1 MGHDFR
7 FQIEPFEFDYE
18 MEEEWE
24 TGSPNRSSRD
34 YIKWVQQSLNQIM
47 GLRLAV
53 DGISGTQTRSAIR
66 SFQQQRGLTVDG
78 IVGPQT
84 EAALKAALAGG
95 YAPPQPQ
102 PQPQPSGG
110 GAYTRSASLRQNIVQ
125 MAQAE
130 FTRWNFGQ
138 TDESDPSMR
147 PVLEAYWRA
156 TPSGVPTTANWWSNV
171 AWSAAFISW
180 VMKTAGAGNAF
191 RYSSAH
197 TDYVGEAKRNR
208 LANNTN
214 PFKAYRI
221 TEVSPRPGDLVCV
234 ERKDSNGNWSGVN
247 YDNVDQGFRASHCD
261 IVVEVQPGQLTTIGG
276 NVSDSV
282 SDTPVQIDG
291 NGRITQARYYAVVRV
306 GA

>member
-1 MGHDFR
+1 MGHSFQL
-7 FQIEPFEFDYE
+7 QIEPFEFDYE
-18 MEEEWE
+18 FEEEWT
-24 TGSPNRSSRD
+24 TGSTNRSSPG

-78 IVGPQT
+78 MVGPQT

-95 YAPPQPQ
+95 PAPTPPQPR
-102 PQPQPSGG
+102 PLPSGG
-110 GAYTRSASLRQNIVQ
+110 GAYTPGASLRQNIVQ
-125 MAQAE
+125 VAQAE
-130 FTRWNFGQ
+130 FARWNFGQ
-138 TDESDPSMR
+138 TDESDPRMR

-156 TPSGVPTTANWWSNV
+156 TPMGVPTTPNWWSNV

-180 VMKTAGAGNAF
+180 VMKTAGAGSNF

-197 TDYVGEAKRNR
+197 TDYVGDAKRNR

-221 TEVSPRPGDLVCV
+221 TEVAPRVGDLVCV
-234 ERKDSNGNWSGVN
+234 ERQDGNGNWSGVN

-261 IVVEVQPGQLTTIGG
+261 IVVEVQAGQLITIGG

-282 SDTPVQIDG
+282 SDTPVRIDG
-291 NGRITQARYYAVVRV
+291 NGRVIQSRYYAVVRV
-306 GA
+306 GP

>member
-1 MGHDFR
+1 MFDL
-7 FQIEPFEFDYE
+7 QIEPFEFDYE
-18 MEEEWE
+18 FEEEWE
-24 TGSPNRSSRD
+24 TGSPDRSSRE
-34 YIKWVQQSLNQIM
+34 YIKWVQQALNQIM

-53 DGISGTQTRSAIR
+53 DGISGTQTRSAVR

-84 EAALKAALAGG
+84 EAAIKAALAGG
-95 YAPPQPQ
+95 TAPARPQPQ
-102 PQPQPSGG
+102 PQPPASG
-110 GAYTRSASLRQNIVQ
+110 GAYTPGASLRQNIVRV
-125 MAQAE
+125 AQAE
-130 FTRWNFGQ
+130 FARWNFGQ
-138 TDESDPSMR
+138 TDEADPNMR

-156 TPSGVPTTANWWSNV
+156 TPTGVPTTANWWSNV

-180 VMKTAGAGNAF
+180 VMKTAGAGNNF
-191 RYSSAH
+191 QYSSAH

-208 LANNTN
+208 LANNSS

-221 TEVSPRPGDLVCV
+221 TEVAPRPGDLVCV
-234 ERKDSNGNWSGVN
+234 ERQDGNGNWSGVN

-261 IVVEVQPGQLTTIGG
+261 VVVEVQSGQLITIGG

-282 SDTPVQIDG
+282 SDTPVRIDS
-291 NGRITQARYYAVVRV
+291 NGRVIQSRYYAVVRV

>member
-1 MGHDFR
+1 
-7 FQIEPFEFDYE
+7 
-18 MEEEWE
+18 
-24 TGSPNRSSRD
+24 
-34 YIKWVQQSLNQIM
+34 M

-84 EAALKAALAGG
+84 EAAIKAALTGG
-95 YAPPQPQ
+95 TAP

-110 GAYTRSASLRQNIVQ
+110 GGYTPGASLRQNIVQ
-125 MAQAE
+125 VAQAE
-130 FTRWNFGQ
+130 LARWNFGQ
-138 TDESDPSMR
+138 KDEADPSMR
-147 PVLEAYWRA
+147 PVLEGYWRA
-156 TPSGVPTTANWWSNV
+156 TPTGVPTTTNWWSNV

-180 VMKTAGAGNAF
+180 VMKTAGAGSNF

-214 PFKAYRI
+214 PFKAYRV
-221 TEVSPRPGDLVCV
+221 TEVAPRPGDLVCV
-234 ERKDSNGNWSGVN
+234 ERQDGNGNWSGVN

-261 IVVEVQPGQLTTIGG
+261 VVVEVQSGQLITIGG

-282 SDTPVQIDG
+282 SDTPVRIDG
-291 NGRITQARYYAVVRV
+291 NGRVIQSRYYAVVRV
-306 GA
+306 GP